1 MGPTIRRGRD
11 AGTALALLALLAFAA
26 PACTSEPEV
35 SVEGEPAEAVARAA
49 GQATGTLRFHV
60 DVRTSLDV
68 FVAVQVAEGIVEADG
83 DSHTT
88 ITTTMEVVGGEEQG
102 GDVPALPPGL
112 QALAG
117 TREVIAVDGV
127 LYTRW
132 DDDSQVRDA
141 LPPGIEWLAA
151 DPGAGSAVDVGGYL
165 QARRILDTL
174 EAVTEVV
181 EDRGTTTVD
190 GEPVRWLRVEAPRD
204 GADEPLIPPGTVL
217 DVALDEEGL
226 VRRVAF
232 QTTEDGLRTRVI
244 VDYEAYDLDEA
255 VEPPPADAT
264 IDRAELD
271 DSGTPGP

>member
-1 MGPTIRRGRD
+1 MGSTVRQGRD
-11 AGTALALLALLAFAA
+11 AGAALALLALLAFAA
-26 PACTSEPEV
+26 PACTSEQEV
-35 SVEGEPAEAVARAA
+35 AIEGEPVEAVARAA
-49 GQATGTLRFHV
+49 GRATGTLRFHV

-88 ITTTMEVVGGEEQG
+88 ITTTVEVVGGEEQG
-102 GDVPALPPGL
+102 GEAPSLPPGL

-132 DDDSQVRDA
+132 DDDSPVRDA
-141 LPPGIEWLAA
+141 LPPGIEWVAA
-151 DPGAGSAVDVGGYL
+151 DPGVDGAVDVGGYL
-165 QARRILDTL
+165 QARQILDTL
-174 EAVTEVV
+174 AAVTEVV

-204 GADEPLIPPGTVL
+204 GAEQLIPPGTVL

-232 QTTEDGLRTRVI
+232 QTSEEGMRTRVI

-255 VEPPPADAT
+255 VEPPAADAT